1 MTARSTALPPPE
13 LTCAVR
19 LRPRSIASLKN
30 SDWRSQNADVRR
42 ALQRPLIR
50 LNLAEAT
57 QPAPH
62 YENAPTATADSVSA
76 YVTPPGCRP
85 RFDGGPAGS
94 GIEIDYSGR
103 PPRPVRAP
111 ELTNARYGLREVT
124 RGEQRWMDG
133 ESIMDLHEAIAA
145 ISPAEKAAF
154 LSSGLDGE
162 LALARLRTTREWQPR
177 AYQQALWR
185 FLELGG
191 KRACVIWHRRSG
203 KDDVSM
209 HWACEA
215 MLRRVGEYWHML
227 PEAAQGR
234 KVLWDAVDSHTGIRR
249 IDRAFPSKL
258 RAKTRD
264 NEMSITF
271 SNGSLWRVVGSD
283 NYNSLVG
290 SAPVGIVFS
299 EWALSDPSS

>member
-1 MTARSTALPPPE
+1 
-13 LTCAVR
+13 
-19 LRPRSIASLKN
+19 
-30 SDWRSQNADVRR
+30 
-42 ALQRPLIR
+42 
-50 LNLAEAT
+50 
-57 QPAPH
+57 
-62 YENAPTATADSVSA
+62 VSA